1 MNKFKKITCFIL
13 FLVNTLLLHPQSP
26 AEDSLLYYY
35 SQKTPPT
42 FEQTQKFK
50 VHDTIAAFL
59 LASKISNNINKTFFY
74 HHMGQRFY
82 NVDNYDIANIYYT
95 KALETSKLTANKAI
109 IAKELS
115 ALGDIC
121 RLQDKNT
128 IALNLI
134 FQSLNLYRELKDT
147 FQLAHNLSLVGD
159 INRCLEQL
167 NDATHYLTE
176 ALDIAKKK
184 NYTKVLTFC
193 YSSLGTV
200 YYDVK
205 KYKNALYYYNTGLA
219 IATNVKDT
227 MRIVDF
233 LYAVGNVLIDQNK
246 PTEALFYLY
255 RGVSINRMVN
265 DHYHL
270 SLCLMGL
277 AKANLKQNKFDQS
290 IIYGLQSFEI
300 GKQINSPGICGD
312 ASEIIYKAYA
322 GAGKYKE
329 AFNYLKINTDI
340 HEKTINS
347 SQIKKQAQLE
357 FNFLNAYKENQEG
370 LLRAE
375 KQKQK
380 DIIQQAQTKQQ
391 QIYIITGS
399 ILLVAVI
406 FIAIVLFRFYQKER
420 NSTQIIKQQHLL
432 VKAKNKEILDSIN
445 YAQKIQ
451 QTIIPSITEVKNIFP
466 SCFALLLPKAIVSGD
481 FYWLTEK
488 EDYTFIAVADCT
500 GHGVPGGFMSMLG
513 IALLNEVINE
523 KKEYNPCDILDLL
536 KAKIILALRQSEN
549 VNEAKDGMDIA
560 LCRINKTNME
570 LTFGGANNS
579 VHIIRDNKIIE
590 LKGDKQPIGIY
601 HTNKNQFTQQCIEL
615 YKNDSIYMFTDGY
628 PDQFGGLSGKK
639 YKYKKLEELLLSIHN
654 KEMEEQ
660 QEILHST
667 YQDWKGALEQVD
679 DICILGIKI

>member
-1 MNKFKKITCFIL
+1 MNNFKKTTCFIL
-13 FLVNTLLLHPQSP
+13 FFVTTLLLHSQSSG
-26 AEDSLLYYY
+26 EDSLLYYY

-42 FEQTQKFK
+42 FEQTQKFN
-50 VHDTIAAFL
+50 VRDTIAAFI

-82 NVDNYDIANIYYT
+82 SVDNYDIANIYYT
-95 KALETSKLTANKAI
+95 KALETSKRTGNKAI

-115 ALGDIC
+115 ALGDIS

-134 FQSLNLYRELKDT
+134 FQSINLYRELKDT

-176 ALDIAKKK
+176 ALSIAKEK

-205 KYKNALYYYNTGLA
+205 KYKEALFCYNTGLA
-219 IATNVKDT
+219 ISTKAKDT

-233 LYAVGNVLIDQNK
+233 LYAVGNVLIDQDK

-255 RGVSINRMVN
+255 RGVNINKKVN
-265 DHYHL
+265 DNYHL

-277 AKANLKQNKFDQS
+277 AKANLKEKKYSES
-290 IIYGLQSFEI
+290 ITYGLQSFEI
-300 GKQINSPGICGD
+300 GKQINSPGIYGD
-312 ASEIIYKAYA
+312 ASEIIYKAYL
-322 GAGKYKE
+322 GAGNYKE
-329 AFNYLKINTDI
+329 AFNFLKINKEI
-340 HEKTINS
+340 HENTINS
-347 SQIKKQAQLE
+347 IQIKKQAQLE
-357 FNFLNAYKENQEG
+357 INFLNAFKEKQESI
-370 LLRAE
+370 LRAE

-380 DIIQQAQTKQQ
+380 DIIQLAKTRQQ
-391 QIYIITGS
+391 QAYIVAGS
-399 ILLVAVI
+399 VLLLTVI
-406 FIAIVLFRFYQKER
+406 AIAIVLFRFYQKER
-420 NSTQIIKQQHLL
+420 DSKQIIKQQHLV

-451 QTIIPSITEVKNIFP
+451 QTIIPSIAEVKNIFP
-466 SCFALLLPKAIVSGD
+466 NCFALLLPKAIVSGD
-481 FYWLTEK
+481 FYWLTQK
-488 EDYTFIAVADCT
+488 EDYTFVAVADCT

-536 KAKIILALRQSEN
+536 KAKIILALRQTEN
-549 VNEAKDGMDIA
+549 ASEAKDGMDIA

-570 LTFGGANNS
+570 LSFAGANNS

-601 HTNKNQFTQQCIEL
+601 HTNKNQFTQQCIQL
-615 YKNDSIYMFTDGY
+615 DKNDTIYMFTDGF
-628 PDQFGGLSGKK
+628 PDQFGGASGKK
-639 YKYKKLEELLLSIHN
+639 YKYKNLEELLLSIHS
-654 KEMEEQ
+654 KGMDDQ

-667 YQDWKGALEQVD
+667 FKSWKGALEQVD
-679 DICILGIKI
+679 DICIMGIKI

>member
-1 MNKFKKITCFIL
+1 MNNFKKITCFIL
-13 FLVNTLLLHPQSP
+13 FLVNTHLLNSQSL

-35 SQKTPPT
+35 SQRTPPT

-50 VHDTIAAFL
+50 IRDTVAAFL
-59 LASKISNNINKTFFY
+59 LASKINNNINKAFFY

-82 NVDNYDIANIYYT
+82 NVDNYDVASIYYT
-95 KALETSKLTANKAI
+95 KALETSKRTANKPI

-115 ALGDIC
+115 SLGDIY
-121 RLQDKNT
+121 RLQNKNT

-134 FQSLNLYRELKDT
+134 FQSINLYRELKDT
-147 FQLAHNLSLVGD
+147 FQLAHNLSLIGD

-167 NDATHYLTE
+167 NDATNYLTE
-176 ALDIAKKK
+176 ALAIAKKK

-219 IATNVKDT
+219 ISTKVKDT

-233 LYAVGNVLIDQNK
+233 LYAVGNVLIEQNK

-255 RGVSINRMVN
+255 RGVNINRMVN

-300 GKQINSPGICGD
+300 GKQINSPGIYGD
-312 ASEIIYKAYA
+312 ASEVIYKAYL

-329 AFNYLKINTDI
+329 AFKYLKINTET

-357 FNFLNAYKENQEG
+357 FNFLNAYKEKQEN

-380 DIIQQAQTKQQ
+380 DIIQHAQTRQQ
-391 QIYIITGS
+391 QTYIVAGSVLLIT
-399 ILLVAVI
+399 VI

-420 NSTQIIKQQHLL
+420 YSKQIIKQQHLL
-432 VKAKNKEILDSIN
+432 VKTKNKEILDSIN

-451 QTIIPSITEVKNIFP
+451 QTIIPSIAEVKNIFP
-466 SCFALLLPKAIVSGD
+466 ISFALLLPKAIVSGD

-488 EDYTFIAVADCT
+488 ENCIFIAVADCT

-523 KKEYNPCDILDLL
+523 KKEYNPSDILDLL
-536 KAKIILALRQSEN
+536 KAKIILALRQTEN

-560 LCRINKTNME
+560 LCKINKTSLE
-570 LTFGGANNS
+570 LTFAGANNS
-579 VHIIRDNKIIE
+579 LHIIRSNKIIE

-601 HTNKNQFTQQCIEL
+601 HNNKNQFTQQRIEL
-615 YKNDSIYMFTDGY
+615 YKNDTIYMFTDGY
-628 PDQFGGLSGKK
+628 PDQFGGPFGKK
-639 YKYKKLEELLLSIHN
+639 YKYKQLEGLLLSIHN
-654 KEMEEQ
+654 KEMDEQ
-660 QEILHST
+660 QKILHST
-667 YQDWKGALEQVD
+667 YERWKGALEQVD